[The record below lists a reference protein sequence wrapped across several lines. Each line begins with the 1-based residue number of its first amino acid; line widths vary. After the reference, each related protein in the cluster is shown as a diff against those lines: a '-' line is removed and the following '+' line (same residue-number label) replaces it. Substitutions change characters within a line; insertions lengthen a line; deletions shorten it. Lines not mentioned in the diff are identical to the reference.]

1 MKVQP
6 WHLGCI
12 IILVLAAVYFLVGTR
27 EGLDNSSTC
36 WDMVD
41 GGVQDPVTN
50 ETRFVSS
57 ASFNSFMTKQMS
69 NLPAIK
75 SCFGESFP
83 SPGTQPTPSQLECL
97 KKATGSYS
105 SLDEA
110 KAACAS
116 DSSCTAIISSPA
128 GGGTYAYS
136 KFSEDATIVPTG
148 GARYPDQKVYV
159 KKPCANPST
168 SSPLPPGPAGTAG
181 GAIMSPPPVVPA
193 SSSSGAPTYN
203 FTCTASPVSGMLGSA
218 AAMPEA
224 PPAWNINQ
232 PSQGWNSKYGYAND
246 QTSETSGGMAGGI
259 TSGMMAGVSPTS
271 PNIGHGEWKDH
282 KELSRSAAGMGMS
295 TPPPPPPPPA
305 PLPPAPLPPPAPLR
319 SPPPPSAP
327 VPVPASVS
335 AASSVPAS
343 VPAGAAAK

>member
-27 EGLDNSSTC
+27 EGMD
-36 WDMVD
+36 
-41 GGVQDPVTN
+41 
-50 ETRFVSS
+50 
-57 ASFNSFMTKQMS
+57 
-69 NLPAIK
+69 
-75 SCFGESFP
+75 
-83 SPGTQPTPSQLECL
+83 TP
-97 KKATGSYS
+97 
-105 SLDEA
+105 
-110 KAACAS
+110 
-116 DSSCTAIISSPA
+116 
-128 GGGTYAYS
+128 
-136 KFSEDATIVPTG
+136 
-148 GARYPDQKVYV
+148 
-159 KKPCANPST
+159 T

-181 GAIMSPPPVVPA
+181 GAIMSPPLVVPA

-203 FTCTASPVSGMLGSA
+203 LTCTASPVSGMLGSA

-224 PPAWNINQ
+224 PPTWNINQ
-232 PSQGWNSKYGYAND
+232 PPPGWNSKFGYANHD
-246 QTSETSGGMAGGI
+246 TSETSGGMAGGI

-295 TPPPPPPPPA
+295 TPPPPPPPP
-305 PLPPAPLPPPAPLR
+305 
-319 SPPPPSAP
+319 PSAP
-327 VPVPASVS
+327 APASVS